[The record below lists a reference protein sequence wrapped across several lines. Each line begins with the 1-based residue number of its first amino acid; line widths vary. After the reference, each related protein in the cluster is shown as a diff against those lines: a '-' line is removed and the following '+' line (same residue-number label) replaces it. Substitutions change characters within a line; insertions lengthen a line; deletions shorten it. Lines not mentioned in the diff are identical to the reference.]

1 MDTTVTVINEV
12 TSVNVTNEVI
22 NVEVTNTDAINV
34 DVIIDPGLPS
44 ISIVTAEQGPEGKKG
59 DKGEKGDPLT
69 YDMLTP
75 ADKQEMATAYDA
87 VIGNNSYA
95 NIFLNTLLN

>member
-1 MDTTVTVINEV
+1 MDTTVTVNNEIINL
-12 TSVNVTNEVI
+12 EVI
-22 NVEVTNTDAINV
+22 V
-34 DVIIDPGLPS
+34 DSDIPS

-69 YDMLTP
+69 YAMLTP